1 MVSDKAPHQVQSE
14 NGSIYGKIDAM
25 ITKQKKG
32 ITKHNQQRLDFISMM
47 LKEMRLAEGK
57 TQNGFVDEGISRRRI
72 QTSEY
77 GNNMSL
83 IKLFSLLDCYGY
95 SLKDLDWK
103 E

>member
-1 MVSDKAPHQVQSE
+1 MVSIIAPHQVLSE
-14 NGSIYGKIDAM
+14 NGSIYGKTDAM
-25 ITKQKKG
+25 ITKQKKA
-32 ITKHNQQRLDFISMM
+32 ITKYNKQRLDFISMM

-57 TQNGFVDEGISRRRI
+57 TQSGFIDVGISRRGI

-83 IKLFSLLDCYGY
+83 LKLFALLDSYGY